1 MWNLNLEGWSEGVG
15 GRAERGRGGGEGEGT
30 LVCKSRARGV
40 YTVYS

>member
-1 MWNLNLEGWSEGVG
+1 MELESGGLVGG
-15 GRAERGRGGGEGEGT
+15 GRAERVRGGGEGEGT